1 MRPYEIML
9 LVNPDLE
16 DPKEEVS
23 NVEEVVRSHGGNISK
38 TDIWGKKRLA
48 YPLNKHTE
56 GFYALI
62 NAEIEPETISEL
74 ERLFK
79 IRDDIWR
86 HIIIRTDE
94 A

>member
-1 MRPYEIML
+1 VRPYEIML

-23 NVEEVVRSHGGNISK
+23 SVEEVVRSHGGSISK

-48 YPLNKHTE
+48 YPLNMHTE

-62 NAEIEPETISEL
+62 NAEIEPESISEL
-74 ERLFK
+74 EQLFK

-86 HIIIRTDE
+86 HIIIRKDE